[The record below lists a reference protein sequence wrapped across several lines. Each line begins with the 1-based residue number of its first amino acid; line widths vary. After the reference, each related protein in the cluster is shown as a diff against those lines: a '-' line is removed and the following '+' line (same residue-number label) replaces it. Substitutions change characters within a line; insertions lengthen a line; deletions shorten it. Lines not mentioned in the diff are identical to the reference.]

1 LFKIGLIRKLALC
14 MFNVPFDGRR
24 VSARADQR
32 EAAGQTNVP
41 FHNFFRKNSGKV
53 LTEKNENVSL
63 ETFPSLGSGSLK
75 FTLCD

>member
-1 LFKIGLIRKLALC
+1 MGLIQKIRFRMLTLPIERHA
-14 MFNVPFDGRR
+14 VPNEAGR
-24 VSARADQR
+24 AGKT
-32 EAAGQTNVP
+32 EAAVVP
-41 FHNFFRKNSGKV
+41 SQNFFREYSGKV